1 MKKLYLFAVFHANL
15 QFSSIPE
22 DQYGVILDRCFWPV
36 LELARDTD
44 SKLGLEFPAYTL
56 EVLHRL
62 DPTFTAA
69 LADGWRGGR
78 WEVVGSGYS
87 QIIFP
92 LVPAAVNQ
100 ANLDW
105 GQRVYREILGAV
117 PNLAYINE
125 QVFAR
130 GLVGLYHRAGYQ
142 SLFLDWDNAAAAC
155 PMPEAYRY
163 RSHWLEGGKGERLS
177 VVWNSYI
184 AFQRFQ
190 RYLHGEIKLNDYLS
204 YLASHYSEREDRAFC
219 FYGSD
224 WEIFDYRP
232 GSADA
237 LYEGKSSGREAR
249 RFKELLTALQG
260 DIRFELVSPSKVPE
274 LLPPEDTIEVCSANY
289 PVPCKKQAKYNVT
302 RWAVCGRENTRINT
316 LVHRLYHTL
325 LDLGSLAGD
334 FSGQL
339 MGTAPDIKMVSPVLW
354 RELCYL
360 WGSDFRTFTT
370 EEKNLLFH
378 RRFGRLAEEA
388 DSLRNQIISC
398 LAPAEDFALYN
409 PHNYPWAG
417 TAFEFSMRFPPRKVF
432 YPLSL
437 ELNGQA
443 VPTQVERAE
452 YYRDG
457 SLRYASLVISPYLD
471 PGEILK
477 GKILGG
483 KGVGQFMTAAEDGG
497 GLPEWIPVES
507 IRTPAVQ
514 VSFIPG
520 KGAAIR
526 DLVFPALSETVLA
539 GTISHEFYDQM
550 ELSTDQF
557 SGHAII
563 FDRSRGKVTDLAKV
577 TLQRPAH
584 SERFPVRIPLRAKI
598 ITPIGELYKEYLV
611 YCGEPRLDI
620 QYHFRFR
627 DLSPQSLR
635 LGMLTF
641 NPGAFE
647 RDSLYLA
654 TVNGGEDFE
663 VFPLAGARLAQ
674 GDPVDLRIS
683 SSHCLGATDGWIS
696 LGDEEKGV
704 AVINDRN
711 SLYSVPMVHY
721 HDTKKSYYL
730 RVYNSLCEKDET
742 SNQLWR
748 GHCRYRITYYG
759 HQNDLKQVARVSGQI
774 NRGLVLIER
783 Q

>member
-1 MKKLYLFAVFHANL
+1 MKKLYLYAVFHANL

-22 DQYGVILDRCFWPV
+22 DQYGVILDSCLWPV
-36 LELARDTD
+36 LELAKETGAE
-44 SKLGLEFPAYTL
+44 LGLEFPAYTL
-56 EVLHRL
+56 EVLHLL
-62 DPTFTAA
+62 DPAFTAA
-69 LADGWRGGR
+69 LADGWREGR

-87 QIIFP
+87 QTIFP
-92 LVPAAVNQ
+92 LVPAAANQ

-105 GQRVYREILGAV
+105 GQRVYREILGAA
-117 PNLAYINE
+117 PTLAYINE

-130 GLVGLYHRAGYQ
+130 GLVGLFHRAGYQ
-142 SLFLDWDNAAAAC
+142 SLFLDWDNAVSAC
-155 PMPEAYRY
+155 PMPEACRY
-163 RSHWLEGGKGERLS
+163 RSHWLEGGRGERLN
-177 VVWNSYI
+177 VAWNSYI

-190 RYLHGEIKLNDYLS
+190 RYLHGEVELADYLS

-237 LYEGKSSGREAR
+237 LYEGKSGGREAR

-260 DIRFELVSPSKVPE
+260 DVRFELVAPSKVPD
-274 LLPPEDTIEVCSANY
+274 LFPPEDTVEVCSASY
-289 PVPCKKQAKYNVT
+289 PVPCKKQAKYNVS

-316 LVHRLYHTL
+316 LMHRLYHTL
-325 LDLGSLAGD
+325 LDIDSLAGD
-334 FSGQL
+334 FSGQIP
-339 MGTAPDIKMVSPVLW
+339 GAAPDYKRVSSILW

-378 RRFGRLAEEA
+378 RKHGRLAEEA
-388 DSLRNQIISC
+388 KDLKDRLIST

-409 PHNYPWAG
+409 PHSYPWTG
-417 TAFEFSMRFPPRKVF
+417 TAFEFSMRFLPGKVF
-432 YPLSL
+432 CPLSL
-437 ELNGQA
+437 ELNGKT
-443 VPTQVERAE
+443 VPVQVEWAE

-457 SLRYASLVISPYLD
+457 SLRYASFVISPYLG
-471 PGEILK
+471 PGEVLK
-477 GKILGG
+477 GKIVDG
-483 KGVGQFMTAAEDGG
+483 KGAGQLVNAAGG
-497 GLPEWIPVES
+497 AGGSPGWVPVES

-514 VSFIPG
+514 VSFIPE
-520 KGAAIR
+520 KGAAIKA
-526 DLVFPALSETVLA
+526 LSFPALGEKVLA
-539 GTISHEFYDQM
+539 GTLSHEFYDQM

-557 SGHAII
+557 SGHTII
-563 FDRSRGKVTDLAKV
+563 FDRTRGKVTDLAKV
-577 TLQRPAH
+577 TLRGPVH
-584 SERFPVRIPLRAKI
+584 RGLFPVRIPLWVKI
-598 ITPIGELYKEYLV
+598 NTPVGEIYKKYLV
-611 YCGEPRLDI
+611 YCNEPRLDVH
-620 QYHFRFR
+620 YHFRFQ

-641 NPGAFE
+641 NPETFE
-647 RDSLYLA
+647 QDSLYLA
-654 TVNGGEDFE
+654 TVNGGEDIE

-683 SSHCLGATDGWIS
+683 SSHCLGATDGWVS
-696 LGDEEKGV
+696 LGDREKGV
-704 AVINDRN
+704 AIINDRN

-721 HDTKKSYYL
+721 QETKKSYYL

-748 GHCRYRITYYG
+748 GHCRYRVTYYG
-759 HQNDLKQVARVSGQI
+759 HRNNLGQVARVSGRI
-774 NRGLVLIER
+774 NRGLLLIKK